1 MDDGYVGDDDYVRML
16 VLLATSMVM
25 MMVPVMVTIGNGN
38 EAYCSCEQ
46 NADRDTMVVALM
58 VRKTM
63 MAVLMVINIVMIM
76 MDVRSDYVR
85 MVMIGMMIRM
95 LMAMLSV
102 GRLVPVGWPV
112 GPRWLAS
119 CTRLVAP

>member
-1 MDDGYVGDDDYVRML
+1 MDDCYVGDDGYVRML

-38 EAYCSCEQ
+38 EAYCSCEE

-76 MDVRSDYVR
+76 MDVR
-85 MVMIGMMIRM
+85 
-95 LMAMLSV
+95 
-102 GRLVPVGWPV
+102 
-112 GPRWLAS
+112 
-119 CTRLVAP
+119 T

>member
-1 MDDGYVGDDDYVRML
+1 
-16 VLLATSMVM
+16 M
-25 MMVPVMVTIGNGN
+25 MMVPVLVTIGNGN
-38 EAYCSCEQ
+38 EAYCCCDE

-58 VRKTM
+58 LRETM
-63 MAVLMVINIVMIM
+63 MAGLMVINIGMIM

-85 MVMIGMMIRM
+85 MVMIGMMMRM

-112 GPRWLAS
+112 GPGWLAGWS
-119 CTRLVAP
+119 RLVAP

>member
-1 MDDGYVGDDDYVRML
+1 M
-16 VLLATSMVM
+16 LATSMVM
-25 MMVPVMVTIGNGN
+25 MKVAALVTIGNGN
-38 EAYCSCEQ
+38 EPYCPSGG

-85 MVMIGMMIRM
+85 
-95 LMAMLSV
+95 
-102 GRLVPVGWPV
+102 
-112 GPRWLAS
+112 
-119 CTRLVAP
+119 T

>member
-1 MDDGYVGDDDYVRML
+1 ML

-25 MMVPVMVTIGNGN
+25 MMVPALVTIGNGS
-38 EAYCSCEQ
+38 EAYCCDE

-85 MVMIGMMIRM
+85 MVMIGMMMRM

-102 GRLVPVGWPV
+102 GRLAPVGWPV
-112 GPRWLAS
+112 GPGWLAAWS
-119 CTRLVAP
+119 RSVAP

>member
-1 MDDGYVGDDDYVRML
+1 
-16 VLLATSMVM
+16 M
-25 MMVPVMVTIGNGN
+25 MMVPVLVTIGNGN
-38 EAYCSCEQ
+38 EAYCCCDE

-76 MDVRSDYVR
+76 MDVRSDLR
-85 MVMIGMMIRM
+85 MVMIGMMMRM
-95 LMAMLSV
+95 LMATPSV

-112 GPRWLAS
+112 GPGWLACWS
-119 CTRLVAP
+119 RLVAP

>member
-1 MDDGYVGDDDYVRML
+1 ML
-16 VLLATSMVM
+16 VLLATSMAM
-25 MMVPVMVTIGNGN
+25 IMMVPVLLTIGNGN
-38 EAYCSCEQ
+38 EAYCCSDE
-46 NADRDTMVVALM
+46 NADRDAIVVALM

-85 MVMIGMMIRM
+85 MVMIRMMTRM

-102 GRLVPVGWPV
+102 GRLVPVGWLV
-112 GPRWLAS
+112 GPGWPAGWS
-119 CTRLVAP
+119 RLVAP

>member
-1 MDDGYVGDDDYVRML
+1 MADGYVGDDDYVRML
-16 VLLATSMVM
+16 VLLATSMVIM
-25 MMVPVMVTIGNGN
+25 IVPAIATIGNGS

-76 MDVRSDYVR
+76 MDVRSGYVR
-85 MVMIGMMIRM
+85 TYV
-95 LMAMLSV
+95 
-102 GRLVPVGWPV
+102 W
-112 GPRWLAS
+112 
-119 CTRLVAP
+119 